1 MHGANTLPHD
11 ELAVLSSRLP
21 FVRLPVSARPNG
33 VLARRRSRARVRDVP
48 VIRLIVAYALAAG
61 AWILLSDQ
69 VVAALFP
76 GGQAQATVQSFKGL
90 GFVAATS
97 SLLFVLLSREGRAIR
112 RAQLALLARD
122 KALTAATSRLDSIVA
137 NAALAIHVVGPS
149 GVVEMWNPAAERLFG
164 WPAADVVGNPN
175 PTIADG
181 DSEAHEAAPA
191 VMFDGSSS
199 GPREVDRLR
208 RDGSV
213 VPVRQWV
220 AALRRESGE
229 IGAVITILQDLT
241 TERQLSIERD
251 RLHAALDAAE
261 ALVITDPE
269 GRLLFAN
276 RRFADSAGAERLA
289 VGGVDPGTFAGVLSP
304 EEQATMARALAD
316 GRTWVSVVERTGGDG
331 ATVIEERTVVPVA
344 DPAGELIA
352 YVGLARDVTRERSLE
367 ARVAS
372 QTDLAGALDR
382 MTPGATPEA
391 TAEAICREIVSL
403 PGFGAAAILA
413 FGAGDVVTPI
423 AVVGPPQRALVA
435 GRTIPRLRGRYLR
448 QHARSEPWSE
458 AWQPGLAE
466 NGYGAKLAS
475 AGLRAVAYAP
485 LRGDDGPVGLLAV
498 GSSARDG
505 LERLTGRLPEIG
517 QIATLASALL
527 APSLQGRI
535 AADDLS
541 ARIRKI
547 IEAKAFRPVFQPI
560 VALESGDLI
569 GYEALTRFDDGLPPD
584 LRFSEAEAA
593 GLGKE
598 LELACLAA
606 AIDAARDLDPLL
618 WLSLNVSPDLLV
630 ADDLLGGLLAAARQ
644 RVEIEITEHVAIDDY
659 AVVRDA
665 VIRLGPTVH
674 LAVDD
679 AGAGHASLRHI
690 LELRPASVKLDL
702 GLTRSVDVD
711 QARQAMIAGMSH
723 FATSAG
729 CRLVAE
735 GIETEAERQTL
746 LSLGVQYGQG
756 YLFGRPAPI
765 NMLGGVAPLNA

>member
-1 MHGANTLPHD
+1 L
-11 ELAVLSSRLP
+11 
-21 FVRLPVSARPNG
+21 
-33 VLARRRSRARVRDVP
+33 
-48 VIRLIVAYALAAG
+48 
-61 AWILLSDQ
+61 WI
-69 VVAALFP
+69 
-76 GGQAQATVQSFKGL
+76 
-90 GFVAATS
+90 
-97 SLLFVLLSREGRAIR
+97 
-112 RAQLALLARD
+112 
-122 KALTAATSRLDSIVA
+122 
-137 NAALAIHVVGPS
+137 
-149 GVVEMWNPAAERLFG
+149 PAASRLFG
-164 WPAADVVGNPN
+164 WPAADIVGNPN
-175 PTIADG
+175 PTIVDTE
-181 DSEAHEAAPA
+181 SEADEASSAA
-191 VMFDGSSS
+191 AFDGSSS

-220 AALRRESGE
+220 APLRRESGE
-229 IGAVITILQDLT
+229 ITAVITILQDLT
-241 TERQLSIERD
+241 SERRADIERD

-269 GRLLFAN
+269 GQLLFAN
-276 RRFADSAGAERLA
+276 RRFAESAGAARLA
-289 VGGVDPGTFAGVLSP
+289 VGRVDPGTFAGVLSP

-331 ATVIEERTVVPVA
+331 ATLIEERTVVPVA

-458 AWQPGLAE
+458 AWQPGPAE

-505 LERLTGRLPEIG
+505 LEQLTGRLPEIG
-517 QIATLASALL
+517 QIATLATALL

-547 IEAKAFRPVFQPI
+547 IEAKAFWPVFQPI

-606 AIDAARDLDPLL
+606 AINAARDLDPLL
-618 WLSLNVSPDLLV
+618 WLSLNVSPDLLL
-630 ADDLLGGLLAAARQ
+630 ADDLLGGVLAAARQ

-665 VIRLGPTVH
+665 VIRLGPSVH

>member
-1 MHGANTLPHD
+1 
-11 ELAVLSSRLP
+11 
-21 FVRLPVSARPNG
+21 
-33 VLARRRSRARVRDVP
+33 
-48 VIRLIVAYALAAG
+48 
-61 AWILLSDQ
+61 
-69 VVAALFP
+69 
-76 GGQAQATVQSFKGL
+76 
-90 GFVAATS
+90 
-97 SLLFVLLSREGRAIR
+97 
-112 RAQLALLARD
+112 
-122 KALTAATSRLDSIVA
+122 
-137 NAALAIHVVGPS
+137 
-149 GVVEMWNPAAERLFG
+149 
-164 WPAADVVGNPN
+164 
-175 PTIADG
+175 
-181 DSEAHEAAPA
+181 
-191 VMFDGSSS
+191 
-199 GPREVDRLR
+199 
-208 RDGSV
+208 
-213 VPVRQWV
+213 
-220 AALRRESGE
+220 
-229 IGAVITILQDLT
+229 
-241 TERQLSIERD
+241 
-251 RLHAALDAAE
+251 
-261 ALVITDPE
+261 
-269 GRLLFAN
+269 
-276 RRFADSAGAERLA
+276 
-289 VGGVDPGTFAGVLSP
+289 
-304 EEQATMARALAD
+304 
-316 GRTWVSVVERTGGDG
+316 
-331 ATVIEERTVVPVA
+331 
-344 DPAGELIA
+344 
-352 YVGLARDVTRERSLE
+352 
-367 ARVAS
+367 
-372 QTDLAGALDR
+372 
-382 MTPGATPEA
+382 
-391 TAEAICREIVSL
+391 
-403 PGFGAAAILA
+403 
-413 FGAGDVVTPI
+413 
-423 AVVGPPQRALVA
+423 
-435 GRTIPRLRGRYLR
+435 
-448 QHARSEPWSE
+448 
-458 AWQPGLAE
+458 
-466 NGYGAKLAS
+466 
-475 AGLRAVAYAP
+475 
-485 LRGDDGPVGLLAV
+485 VGLLAV

-505 LERLTGRLPEIG
+505 LAQLTGRLPEIG

-547 IEAKAFRPVFQPI
+547 IEAKAFWPVFQPI

-618 WLSLNVSPDLLV
+618 WLSLNVSPDLLL
-630 ADDLLGGLLAAARQ
+630 ADDLLGGVLAAARQ
-644 RVEIEITEHVAIDDY
+644 PVEIEITEHVAIDDY